1 MLTGKCVVLGVTGG
15 IAAYKAC
22 EIVRGL
28 KKLGADVRVV
38 MTEHA
43 KQFVAPLTFETL
55 SGNQVYSDNFERAW
69 EIGHISLAKYANLMI
84 VAPATANAIGKI
96 AGGIA
101 DDLLTTTVMAMPA
114 KVLLAPAMNSVM
126 WRSAANLANVETLKG
141 RGFLFVGPE
150 SGSLACGDTD
160 VGRMSEPEEIVKA
173 AARLLTKPNDLAG
186 RTVLVT
192 AGPTREML
200 DPVRFLTNR
209 STGKMGYALCEAAR
223 DRSANVELVTGPVDL
238 PAPEGVKV
246 TRVISTGDMF
256 TAVTAIAGR
265 ADVVISAA
273 APADF
278 TPETVQPQKIK
289 KTGENLTVTFVST
302 PDIAKVLGERK
313 RPGQV
318 LVAFAAE
325 TENALQNAA
334 GKRARKNADLIVVND
349 VTKPGAGFGADTNIV
364 SILSDEGEKDYPMM
378 SKRDVADAIL
388 DEVIRVL
395 SCASRK

>member
-22 EIVRGL
+22 EIIRGL

-43 KQFVAPLTFETL
+43 KQFVSPLTFETL

-69 EIGHISLAKYANLMI
+69 EIGHISLAKSANLMI
-84 VAPATANAIGKI
+84 VAPATANVIGKI

-101 DDLLTTTVMAMPA
+101 DDLLTTTVMAMPV

-126 WRSAANLANVETLKG
+126 WKSAANQANVETLKS

-160 VGRMSEPEEIVKA
+160 VGRMSEPDEIVKA
-173 AARLLTKPNDLAG
+173 AERVLSRPKDLTGK
-186 RTVLVT
+186 TVLVT

-223 DRSANVELVTGPVDL
+223 DRGAKVELVTGPVEI
-238 PAPEGVKV
+238 AVPEGVFV
-246 TRVISTGDMF
+246 TRVTSTMDMF
-256 TAVTAIAGR
+256 TAVTAIAER
-265 ADVVISAA
+265 ADAVISAA

-278 TPETVQPQKIK
+278 TPQKVQPQKIK

-302 PDIAKVLGERK
+302 PDIAKALGEKK

-349 VTKPGAGFGADTNIV
+349 VTKPGAGFGVDTNIV

-388 DEVIRVL
+388 DEVVRVF
-395 SCASRK
+395 SCASQK